1 MRLHGS
7 ITQLHYPL
15 RSDTTNFFL
24 KYKGWEEERHK
35 RLHLLL
41 QVVINYFII
50 GIADI
55 IFQF

>member
-35 RLHLLL
+35 GILL

-50 GIADI
+50 SIADI